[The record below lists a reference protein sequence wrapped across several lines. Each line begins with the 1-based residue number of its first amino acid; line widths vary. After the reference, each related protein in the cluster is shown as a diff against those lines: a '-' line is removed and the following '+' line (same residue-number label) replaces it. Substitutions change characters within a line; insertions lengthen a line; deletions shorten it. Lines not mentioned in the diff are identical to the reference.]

1 MAKDVNIVVVTGI
14 AHSAPSQ
21 VSLKNNK
28 KLCVF
33 TLKVVE
39 KYQLS
44 SGASAQHENYL
55 TVETLGKAAERCM
68 LEVKP
73 GNRYQVQ
80 GYLRV
85 DDLHGVERTRIR
97 AYNIQDE

>member
-1 MAKDVNIVVVTGI
+1 MARDVNIVVATGV
-14 AHSAPSQ
+14 ADSAPSM
-21 VSLKNNK
+21 VPIKNNK

-33 TLKVVE
+33 TLKTVE
-39 KYQLS
+39 KYLLS
-44 SGASAQHENYL
+44 SGAPAYHENYL
-55 TVETLGKAAERCM
+55 TVEALGKTAERC
-68 LEVKP
+68 LQEVRE
-73 GNRYQVQ
+73 GGRYIVQ